1 MNKKANF
8 ILSERDLRWAYK
20 LLLLDKKYGNKSH
33 ERDALK
39 REIREFT
46 HRESNMRLIWD
57 EGFGL
62 GTYLIQCPDYV
73 KTKHDAEKWF
83 FETEHKRYDNLRWIY
98 KDYDNDDCEKYKLF
112 IRNGKWM
119 CYHYTYLRKE
129 YEL

>member
-20 LLLLDKKYGNKSH
+20 LLLLDKRYGNKSH
-33 ERDALK
+33 ERDTLK

-46 HRESNMRLIWD
+46 HRERTMRLIWD
-57 EGFGL
+57 EGCGL
-62 GTYLIQCPDYV
+62 GVYLIQCPDYV
-73 KTKHDAEKWF
+73 KTKHDAEEWF

-98 KDYDNDDCEKYKLF
+98 KDYDNEDYEKYKLF

-129 YEL
+129 CEL